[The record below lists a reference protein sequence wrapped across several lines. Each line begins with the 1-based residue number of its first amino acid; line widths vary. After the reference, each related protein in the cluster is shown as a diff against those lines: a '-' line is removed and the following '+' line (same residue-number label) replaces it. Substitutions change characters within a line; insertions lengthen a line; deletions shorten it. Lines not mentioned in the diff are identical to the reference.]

1 MEIQGKATIK
11 ESFTPI
17 GIFLFGILA
26 FGMVTGFVGKAYYQE
41 FPDAPAPV
49 VSAPARKMVDEC
61 GVYMWVQWRVPRD
74 PTVDKEG
81 PYIPMKD
88 RIKQKSTGG
97 RLGIP

>member
-1 MEIQGKATIK
+1 MEIQGKMRLK
-11 ESFTPI
+11 ESFTPFATFLV
-17 GIFLFGILA
+17 GMLLFGLA
-26 FGMVTGFVGKAYYQE
+26 TGFLEKAYFQK

-61 GVYMWVQWRVPRD
+61 GAYMWVQWNVPRD

-88 RIKQKSTGG
+88 RIKKKSTAG
-97 RLGIP
+97 RIAVP

>member
-11 ESFTPI
+11 ESFMPFL
-17 GIFLFGILA
+17 IFLAGGLL
-26 FGMVTGFVGKAYYQE
+26 FGMGTGLVGKAYFQK

-49 VSAPARKMVDEC
+49 VIAPARKMVDEC
-61 GVYMWVQWRVPRD
+61 GVYMWVQWQVPRD

-88 RIKQKSTGG
+88 RIKQKSTAG
-97 RLGIP
+97 RLGVQ

>member
-1 MEIQGKATIK
+1 MEIQGKATVK

-17 GIFLFGILA
+17 IAFLIGILA
-26 FGMVTGFVGKAYYQE
+26 FGMATGFVGKAYYQK

-61 GVYMWVQWRVPRD
+61 GVYMWVQWQVPRD

-88 RIKQKSTGG
+88 RIKQKSTAG
-97 RLGIP
+97 RLAIP

>member
-11 ESFTPI
+11 ESFTPFLAFL
-17 GIFLFGILA
+17 GAVLLFGLFTGLA
-26 FGMVTGFVGKAYYQE
+26 GKAYYQR

-49 VSAPARKMVDEC
+49 VSAPLRKMVDEC
-61 GVYMWVQWRVPRD
+61 GVYMWVQWNVPRD

-88 RIKQKSTGG
+88 RVNRKSTAG
-97 RLGIP
+97 RLAIP